1 MTVTMWAED
10 QFAVIAEIV
19 ESLLVYSHELN
30 ESVGEI
36 TRTIEMP
43 DTDWLPITV
52 YFADERHRMEA
63 RLVAVNPDPKV
74 WECKYA
80 ISYEGGR

>member
-1 MTVTMWAED
+1 MSTTMWAED
-10 QFAVIAEIV
+10 QAAVIAEIV

-30 ESVGEI
+30 EGIGEI

-52 YFADERHRMEA
+52 YFADDKYKLQAE
-63 RLVAVNPDPKV
+63 LVQVNCDK
-74 WECKYA
+74 WECRYV
-80 ISYEGGR
+80 IGFEGGR

>member
-1 MTVTMWAED
+1 MSMSAD
-10 QFAVIAEIV
+10 IQSAVVAEIV
-19 ESLLVYSHELN
+19 EALLAYSHELN
-30 ESVGEI
+30 EGIGEI

-52 YFADERHRMEA
+52 HFADDKHRLQAE
-63 RLVAVNPDPKV
+63 LVQVNRDR

-80 ISYEGGR
+80 ISFEGGR

>member
-1 MTVTMWAED
+1 MSVTMPAD
-10 QFAVIAEIV
+10 IQAAVVAEIV
-19 ESLLVYSHELN
+19 ESLLVYSDELN
-30 ESVGEI
+30 EGIGEI

-52 YFADERHRMEA
+52 RFADDKHRLQAE
-63 RLVAVNPDPKV
+63 LVQVNRDR

>member
-1 MTVTMWAED
+1 MSVTMPAD
-10 QFAVIAEIV
+10 IQAAVVAEIV

-30 ESVGEI
+30 EGIGEI

-43 DTDWLPITV
+43 DSDWLPITV
-52 YFADERHRMEA
+52 YFADERHRLEA

-74 WECKYA
+74 WECKYV
-80 ISYEGGR
+80 IGFDGGR

>member
-19 ESLLVYSHELN
+19 ESLLVYSHELTDDL
-30 ESVGEI
+30 GEI

-52 YFADERHRMEA
+52 HFADDRHRLQA
-63 RLVAVNPDPKV
+63 QLVQVNRDK
-74 WECKYA
+74 WECKYV
-80 ISYEGGR
+80 IGFEGGR

>member
-10 QFAVIAEIV
+10 QATVIAEIV
-19 ESLLVYSHELN
+19 ESLLLYSHELTDDL
-30 ESVGEI
+30 GEI

-52 YFADERHRMEA
+52 HFADDKYKLQAE
-63 RLVAVNPDPKV
+63 LVQVNRDK
-74 WECKYA
+74 WECRYA
-80 ISYEGGR
+80 ISFEGGR